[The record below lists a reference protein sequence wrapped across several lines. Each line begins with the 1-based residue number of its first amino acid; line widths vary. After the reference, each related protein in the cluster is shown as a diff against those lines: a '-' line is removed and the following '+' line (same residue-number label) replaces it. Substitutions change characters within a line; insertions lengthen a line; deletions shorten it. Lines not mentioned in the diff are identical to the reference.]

1 MVYYKSNMGFK
12 KKKEPVVIHIPLGT
26 IPVVLSVLL
35 DFSVVPSP
43 ARIEPETL
51 RSQDEFFRARDEK
64 LAFGNLTVSG
74 WWFSNHLEKIE
85 FVNGFGIIPYI
96 TWKNKNGWNHQ
107 PGLLLNIAIESSLI
121 YPTWWFSS
129 SLCKRLPEGTL

>member
-1 MVYYKSNMGFK
+1 M
-12 KKKEPVVIHIPLGT
+12 IHIPLGT

-64 LAFGNLTVSG
+64 LASDNLTVSG

-85 FVNGFGIIPYI
+85 FVNGFGIILHGKSKMVETTNQVCY
-96 TWKNKNGWNHQ
+96 
-107 PGLLLNIAIESSLI
+107 
-121 YPTWWFSS
+121 
-129 SLCKRLPEGTL
+129 